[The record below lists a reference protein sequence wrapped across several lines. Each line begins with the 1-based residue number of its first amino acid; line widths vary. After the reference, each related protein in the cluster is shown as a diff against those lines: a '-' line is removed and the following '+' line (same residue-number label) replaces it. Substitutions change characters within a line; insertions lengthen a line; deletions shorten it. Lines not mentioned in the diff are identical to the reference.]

1 MQARWPKAAP
11 PKPRSKPRRRA
22 GCVAIGPLGR
32 RIWTAGFEEIL
43 RCVGKLGREKGDRL
57 CIDLALVPL
66 LEHRE
71 VRAAG
76 LPILAALPAVTGKIV
91 RGRRQTVGRP
101 APQVSPASSVPVDS
115 KFPL

>member
-71 VRAAG
+71 VRAPG
-76 LPILAALPAVTGKIV
+76 LPTLPALPAVPAKIL
-91 RGRRQTVGRP
+91 RGRPHTAGP
-101 APQVSPASSVPVDS
+101 PP
-115 KFPL
+115 

>member
-57 CIDLALVPL
+57 CIDLALVPF

-76 LPILAALPAVTGKIV
+76 LPLLAPLPAVTGKIV
-91 RGRRQTVGRP
+91 RGRPQHLCPP
-101 APQVSPASSVPVDS
+101 AQ
-115 KFPL
+115 PLPT